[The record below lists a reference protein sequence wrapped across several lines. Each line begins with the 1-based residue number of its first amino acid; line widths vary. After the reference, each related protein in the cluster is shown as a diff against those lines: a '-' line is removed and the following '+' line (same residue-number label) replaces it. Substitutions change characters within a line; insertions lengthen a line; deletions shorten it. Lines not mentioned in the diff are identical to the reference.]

1 LYDGRTRNCYAPQ
14 PYEENPEDARERI
27 KTRKETYKGVKEM
40 KASAKKTTKPLT
52 HKQMVSK
59 MLKKPA
65 VKAEVNK
72 LNREEFAI
80 LDQILAARK
89 EAGLS
94 QAQIAKRMGTQAP
107 AIARLEN
114 ALATGKHSPSL
125 NTLRK
130 YAAALGKRVELHLV

>member
-1 LYDGRTRNCYAPQ
+1 
-14 PYEENPEDARERI
+14 
-27 KTRKETYKGVKEM
+27 M
-40 KASAKKTTKPLT
+40 KATAKKITKPLS
-52 HKQMVSK
+52 HKKLVNK
-59 MLKKPA
+59 MLKNPA

-80 LDQILAARK
+80 LDEILAARK

-125 NTLRK
+125 STLRK
-130 YAAALGKRVELHLV
+130 YAAALGKKVELHLV

>member
-1 LYDGRTRNCYAPQ
+1 
-14 PYEENPEDARERI
+14 
-27 KTRKETYKGVKEM
+27 M
-40 KASAKKTTKPLT
+40 TTKTNKTLN
-52 HKQMVSK
+52 HKQMVAK
-59 MLKKPA
+59 MLKNSA
-65 VKAEVNK
+65 VKAEVDK

-80 LDQILAARK
+80 LDEILAARK

-107 AIARLEN
+107 AIARLES

-125 NTLRK
+125 NTLRQ

>member
-1 LYDGRTRNCYAPQ
+1 
-14 PYEENPEDARERI
+14 
-27 KTRKETYKGVKEM
+27 
-40 KASAKKTTKPLT
+40 
-52 HKQMVSK
+52 MVSK

-65 VKAEVNK
+65 VKAEVSK

-89 EAGLS
+89 EAGLT

-125 NTLRK
+125 STLRK

>member
-1 LYDGRTRNCYAPQ
+1 
-14 PYEENPEDARERI
+14 
-27 KTRKETYKGVKEM
+27 M
-40 KASAKKTTKPLT
+40 KAAAKKITKPLT
-52 HKQMVSK
+52 HKKMVSK
-59 MLKKPA
+59 MLKKLD
-65 VKAEVNK
+65 VKAEVSK

-89 EAGLS
+89 EAGLT

-125 NTLRK
+125 STLRK